1 MLAWSLDI
9 SRFGVPFTRRQVGC
23 DITGYMIHCRAPP
36 LPPLLSV
43 IDGLSAFSSF
53 LLANCP
59 PASFACNSDSDFFRL
74 HFPTTWLIDESSKCT
89 GCRSRKTIITLDT
102 TSYVTPIQ
110 YYVSPLASDRMQP
123 KPLKAIAKMNPIQY
137 THIQHMILLTGNL
150 NFSTTQKWWQSYND
164 NNYKT
169 IVCP

>member
-1 MLAWSLDI
+1 MIFEIFWTSFIKPLLAWSLDI

-36 LPPLLSV
+36 LPPPLSV

-59 PASFACNSDSDFFRL
+59 PASFACNSDSDFLRL
-74 HFPTTWLIDESSKCT
+74 HFSTTWPIDESSRCT

-102 TSYVTPIQ
+102 PSHASPAQ
-110 YYVSPLASDRMQP
+110 YCVSPLASDRIQ
-123 KPLKAIAKMNPIQY
+123 PLKAIAQMNP
-137 THIQHMILLTGNL
+137 THRAHTPHNTWY
-150 NFSTTQKWWQSYND
+150 S
-164 NNYKT
+164 
-169 IVCP
+169 